1 MIKEATGTGT
11 TIEEAREKAIAELAA
26 PEDVEVTIE
35 VLEMPVK
42 KTFGLFGGSPA
53 KVRASYE
60 ESPAGKAVD
69 YLRRV
74 LEGMRIPDVTVKEEL
89 EDGHYRLELDCGDNH
104 GAIIGRRGETLDAL
118 QYLTSLVANRGAE
131 EYIRVSLNVGDYREK
146 RDETLRGLARKNAN
160 QVLKYGRNATLEP
173 MNPYERRVIHTTIQE
188 IEGVQSHS
196 VGSDSD
202 RRVVIS
208 LEEGVKPTHSG
219 GYNKGRGGYNQNRG
233 GGGRPG
239 GRDNR
244 DRGPK
249 RNFSDHARNG
259 ASQTASRAPH
269 KDVGSAPLYGKIETK
284 SE

>member
-1 MIKEATGTGT
+1 MIKEAICTGA
-11 TIEEAREKAIAELAA
+11 TIEEAREKAVAELMA
-26 PEDVEVTIE
+26 PENVEVKIE

-42 KTFGLFGGSPA
+42 KTFGLFGGAPA

-60 ESPAGKAVD
+60 ESPAGKAID
-69 YLRRV
+69 YLKRV
-74 LEGMRIPDVTVKEEL
+74 LEGMGIPDVTVKEIQ
-89 EDGHYRLELDCGDNH
+89 EDNHYRLDLDCGENH

-131 EYIRVSLNVGDYREK
+131 EYIRISLNVGDYREK

-160 QVLKYGRNATLEP
+160 QVLKYGRNVVLEP
-173 MNPYERRVIHTTIQE
+173 MNPYERRVIHTAIQE

-196 VGSDSD
+196 IGSDSD

-219 GYNKGRGGYNQNRG
+219 GYHKGRGGRG
-233 GGGRPG
+233 RSG
-239 GRDNR
+239 GRDSRGSKR
-244 DRGPK
+244 D
-249 RNFSDHARNG
+249 FSDHSRDRKPQAPC
-259 ASQTASRAPH
+259 RAPH
-269 KDVGSAPLYGKIETK
+269 HDAGAAPLYGKIEPK